1 MRRLW
6 VGLTAALCLLAFGP
20 GDAAAMEHRKQEM
33 QIPEESRVCVD
44 CHVQEKVAAT
54 AIEEW
59 KHSTHAKERVGCIDC
74 HAAQEADKDGFDH
87 HGKRIATIVTPNDC
101 AQCHEEESKQ
111 FQASH
116 HAKGGDILG
125 SLDNFLGEVV
135 EGPPAAVSGCKQC
148 HGSIVKILPS
158 GKIDPTTWPN
168 TGIGRIN
175 PDGSKGACTA
185 CHSRHLFSAKVA
197 RSPES
202 CGKCHLGPDHPQKEI
217 YDESKHGIAFY
228 TNRDRMNL
236 DSRSWVLGQDYTA
249 APTCATC
256 HMSATPDLPVTHDHG
271 ERISWTLRP
280 AVSRKLENWERKR
293 ETLKKVCVNC
303 HNPKFTDAFFT
314 QYDITV
320 DLYNEKFA
328 KPAGALMKKLREAGR
343 ITPTQFDDKIEW
355 TYFLLWHHEGR
366 RARHGASMMAP
377 DYTQWH
383 GFFEVAQ
390 RFYMELLPEAEL
402 LLPGSTDFILSQEQ
416 HKWMKGISQEERDN
430 IRKFYEERYG
440 K

>member
-1 MRRLW
+1 MGTWRLM
-6 VGLTAALCLLAFGP
+6 
-20 GDAAAMEHRKQEM
+20 AAAMGILVFTAGTATAAAQKKDLR
-33 QIPEESRVCVD
+33 IPEASKSCVD
-44 CHVQEKVAAT
+44 CHVKEKVAAA

-59 KHSTHAKERVGCIDC
+59 KHSTHAKEEVGCFDC
-74 HAAQEADKDGFDH
+74 HEANKGDADGFEH

-101 AQCHEEESKQ
+101 AKCHEKESKQ
-111 FQASH
+111 FQGSH
-116 HAKGGDILG
+116 HAKGGEILG

-148 HGSIVKILPS
+148 HGGIVKVLPN
-158 GKIDPTTWPN
+158 GKLDPTTWPN

-236 DSRSWVLGQDYTA
+236 DSREWVVGKDYSA
-249 APTCATC
+249 APTCSTC
-256 HMSATPDLPVTHDHG
+256 HMSATPDLPVTHDPG

-280 AVSRKLENWERKR
+280 AVSKKLDNWEKKR
-293 ETLKKVCVNC
+293 DTMKAVCINC
-303 HNPKFTDAFFT
+303 HNRKFSEAFFT

-320 DLYNEKFA
+320 ELYNDKFA
-328 KPAGALMKKLREAGR
+328 KPAGELMKKLYDAKKL
-343 ITPTQFDDKIEW
+343 TPSQFDERIEW
-355 TYFLLWHHEGR
+355 TYYLLWHHEGR

-383 GFFEVAQ
+383 GFFEVAN
-390 RFYMELLPEAEL
+390 RFYNELLPEGEH
-402 LLPGSTDFILSQEQ
+402 LLPGSTDFILAQDQ
-416 HKWMKGISQEERDN
+416 HKWKKGISKEEREK
-430 IRKFYEERYG
+430 IQRFYQDRYG

>member
-1 MRRLW
+1 MGKR
-6 VGLTAALCLLAFGP
+6 GLLLSLVLVLGLFLVLPSAASAKVT
-20 GDAAAMEHRKQEM
+20 D
-33 QIPEESRVCVD
+33 PESSRGCVS
-44 CHVQEKVAAT
+44 CHVKEKVAAT

-59 KHSTHAKERVGCIDC
+59 RNSTHAKEGVGCLDC
-74 HAAQEADKDGFDH
+74 HEAEKGKPASFEH
-87 HGKRIATIVTPNDC
+87 HGTTIHTIVTPNDC
-101 AQCHEEESKQ
+101 ARCHEKESRQ

-116 HAKGGDILG
+116 HAKAGEILG

-135 EGPPAAVSGCKQC
+135 EGPPAAISGCQQC
-148 HGSIVKILPS
+148 HGGTVKVLAS

-175 PDGSKGACTA
+175 PDGSRGACSA

-217 YDESKHGIAFY
+217 YDESKHGVAFY
-228 TNRDRMNL
+228 VNRDRMNL
-236 DSRSWVLGQDYTA
+236 GSRSWVLGKDYTA
-249 APTCATC
+249 APTCSTC
-256 HMSATPDLPVTHDHG
+256 HMSATADLPVTHDPG
-271 ERISWTLRP
+271 ERLSWTLRP
-280 AVSRKLENWERKR
+280 AVSKKMEDWEKKR
-293 ETLKKVCVNC
+293 ATMRQVCGNC
-303 HNPKFTDAFFT
+303 HDQRFVGSFYT

-320 DLYNEKFA
+320 ELYNEKFA
-328 KPAGALMKKLREAGR
+328 KPAGELMKKLADAGK
-343 ITPTQFDDKIEW
+343 ITPSTFTSKIEW

-383 GFFEVAQ
+383 GFFEVAN
-390 RFYMELLPEAEL
+390 RFYNELLPEAEE
-402 LLPGSTDFILSQEQ
+402 LLPGSTDFILAQDQ
-416 HKWMKGISQEERDN
+416 HKWKKGIGKEEREKMK
-430 IRKFYEERYG
+430 KFYEERYG

>member
-1 MRRLW
+1 MRRW
-6 VGLTAALCLLAFGP
+6 GSAATAVGIIVFFAGTVFSAEALKEVSAIG
-20 GDAAAMEHRKQEM
+20 
-33 QIPEESRVCVD
+33 ESQACVD
-44 CHVQEKVAAT
+44 CHQKEKVAAT

-59 KHSTHAKERVGCIDC
+59 RYSTHGREGVGCIDC
-74 HAAQEADKDGFDH
+74 HAANKEDRDAFDH
-87 HGKRIATIVTPNDC
+87 YGRLVATIVTPNDC
-101 AQCHEEESKQ
+101 AQCHEKESKQ
-111 FQASH
+111 FQGSH
-116 HAKGGDILG
+116 HAKAADILG

-135 EGPPAAVSGCKQC
+135 EGPPAAISGCKQC
-148 HGSIVKILPS
+148 HGSIVKILPN
-158 GKIDPTTWPN
+158 GKVDPTTWPN

-175 PDGSKGACTA
+175 PDGSKGSCTA

-228 TNRDRMNL
+228 ANRDRMNL
-236 DSRSWVLGQDYTA
+236 ESRSWVVGKDYTA

-256 HMSATPDLPVTHDHG
+256 HLSATVDLPVTHDPG

-280 AVSRKLENWERKR
+280 AISKKLENWETKR
-293 ETLKKVCVNC
+293 DTMKTVCVNC
-303 HNPKFTDAFFT
+303 HNRKFSDAFFT

-320 DLYNEKFA
+320 ELYNEKFA
-328 KPAGALMKKLREAGR
+328 KPGAELMKKLSDAGKL
-343 ITPTQFDDKIEW
+343 TPTQFDEKIEW
-355 TYFLLWHHEGR
+355 TWFLLWHHEGR

-383 GFFEVAQ
+383 GFFEVAE
-390 RFYMELLPEAEL
+390 RFYMELLPEAEE
-402 LLPGSTDFILSQEQ
+402 LLPGSTAFLLAQDQ
-416 HKWMKGISQEERDN
+416 HKWMKGISKEERD
-430 IRKFYEERYG
+430 RMQKFYEERYG

>member
-1 MRRLW
+1 MAMRGW
-6 VGLTAALCLLAFGP
+6 AALAALVTVACTAVTG
-20 GDAAAMEHRKQEM
+20 AAAVVKKDVSV
-33 QIPEESRVCVD
+33 PENSRACVD
-44 CHVQEKVAAT
+44 CHMKEKVATT

-59 KHSTHAKERVGCIDC
+59 KYSTHAGEGVGCVDC
-74 HAAQEADKDGFDH
+74 HEAKTGEPDAFEHYGTLV
-87 HGKRIATIVTPNDC
+87 ATIVTPNDC
-101 AQCHEEESKQ
+101 AKCHEKESKE

-116 HAKGGDILG
+116 HAKGGEILG

-148 HGSIVKILPS
+148 HGGVVKIQPN

-175 PDGSKGACTA
+175 PDGSKGACSA

-217 YDESKHGIAFY
+217 FDESKHGIAFY

-236 DSRSWVLGQDYTA
+236 ESKSWIVGEDYTA
-249 APTCATC
+249 APTCSTC
-256 HMSATPDLPVTHDHG
+256 HASATRDLPVTHDPG

-280 AVSRKLENWERKR
+280 AVSKKMENWEKKR
-293 ETLKKVCVNC
+293 DTMKLVCVNC
-303 HNPKFTDAFFT
+303 HNRKFSDAFFT
-314 QYDITV
+314 QYDVTV
-320 DLYNEKFA
+320 EHYNEKFA
-328 KPAGALMKKLREAGR
+328 KPAGELMKKLSDAKK

-355 TYFLLWHHEGR
+355 TYYLLWHHEGR

-383 GFFEVAQ
+383 GFFEVAD
-390 RFYMELLPEAEL
+390 RFYNELLPEAER
-402 LLPGSTDFILSQEQ
+402 LLPGSTDFIRAQDQ
-416 HKWMKGISQEERDN
+416 HKWIKGISKEEREKMQ
-430 IRKFYEERYG
+430 KFYEERYG

>member
-1 MRRLW
+1 MK
-6 VGLTAALCLLAFGP
+6 VLA
-20 GDAAAMEHRKQEM
+20 
-33 QIPEESRVCVD
+33 
-44 CHVQEKVAAT
+44 
-54 AIEEW
+54 
-59 KHSTHAKERVGCIDC
+59 
-74 HAAQEADKDGFDH
+74 
-87 HGKRIATIVTPNDC
+87 
-101 AQCHEEESKQ
+101 
-111 FQASH
+111 
-116 HAKGGDILG
+116 
-125 SLDNFLGEVV
+125 
-135 EGPPAAVSGCKQC
+135 
-148 HGSIVKILPS
+148 S

-175 PDGSKGACTA
+175 PDGSRGACSA

-228 TNRDRMNL
+228 ANRDRMNL
-236 DSRSWVLGQDYTA
+236 DSRSWVLGKDYSA

-256 HMSATPDLPVTHDHG
+256 HMSATADLPVTHDPG
-271 ERISWTLRP
+271 ERLSWTLRP
-280 AVSRKLENWERKR
+280 AVSRKMEDWEKKR
-293 ETLKKVCVNC
+293 ATMRQVCGNC
-303 HNPKFTDAFFT
+303 HDQRFVGAFYT

-328 KPAGALMKKLREAGR
+328 KPAGELMKKLAAAGK
-343 ITPTQFDDKIEW
+343 ITPNTFTGKIEW

-383 GFFEVAQ
+383 GFFEVAN
-390 RFYMELLPEAEL
+390 RFYNELLPEAEE
-402 LLPGSTDFILSQEQ
+402 LLPGSTDFILAQDQ
-416 HKWMKGISQEERDN
+416 HKWKKGIGKEEREKMK
-430 IRKFYEERYG
+430 KFYEERYG

>member
-1 MRRLW
+1 MGKRNGLW
-6 VGLTAALCLLAFGP
+6 LLASAVVMCL
-20 GDAAAMEHRKQEM
+20 AAVSAEAEVAV
-33 QIPEESRVCVD
+33 PESSRGCVS
-44 CHVQEKVAAT
+44 CHVKEKVAAT
-54 AIEEW
+54 GIEEW
-59 KHSTHAKERVGCIDC
+59 RHSTHAKEGVGCFDC
-74 HAAQEADKDGFDH
+74 HEADPGDADGFVH
-87 HGKRIATIVTPNDC
+87 YGKRVATIVTPNDC
-101 AQCHEEESKQ
+101 AKCHEKESRQ

-116 HAKGGDILG
+116 HANAGKILG

-135 EGPPAAVSGCKQC
+135 EGPPAAISGCQQC
-148 HGSIVKILPS
+148 HGGTVKVLAN

-175 PDGSKGACTA
+175 PDGSKGACSA

-236 DSRSWVLGQDYTA
+236 DSRSWVLGKDYSA
-249 APTCATC
+249 APTCSTC
-256 HMSATPDLPVTHDHG
+256 HLSATADLPVTHDPG

-280 AVSRKLENWERKR
+280 AVSKKQENWEKKR
-293 ETLKKVCVNC
+293 DTMKQVCVNC
-303 HNPKFTDAFFT
+303 HNRKYADAFFT

-328 KPAGALMKKLREAGR
+328 RPAGDLMKKLADAGKV
-343 ITPTQFDDKIEW
+343 TPNAFTSRIEW

-366 RARHGASMMAP
+366 RARHGAAMMAP

-383 GFFEVAQ
+383 GFFEVAD
-390 RFYMELLPEAEL
+390 RFYNELLPQAEE
-402 LLPGSTDFILSQEQ
+402 LLPGSTAFILAQDQ
-416 HKWMKGISQEERDN
+416 HKWRKGIDKGERE
-430 IRKFYEERYG
+430 RMKKFYEERYG

>member
-1 MRRLW
+1 MTKRRI
-6 VGLTAALCLLAFGP
+6 VTAAGILALLAGSAV
-20 GDAAAMEHRKQEM
+20 AASADKRD
-33 QIPEESRVCVD
+33 ITVPEASRACVE
-44 CHVQEKVAAT
+44 CHQREKVGAA

-59 KHSTHAKERVGCIDC
+59 RNSAHAEEGVGCLDC
-74 HAAQEADKDGFDH
+74 HQARKEDKDAYEHFGST
-87 HGKRIATIVTPNDC
+87 IATIVTPNDC
-101 AQCHEEESKQ
+101 AGCHEKESKE

-116 HAKGGDILG
+116 HAKAAEILG

-135 EGPPAAVSGCKQC
+135 EGPPAVISGCRQC
-148 HGSIVKILPS
+148 HGGTVAVQPG

-175 PDGSKGACTA
+175 PDGSRGACTA
-185 CHSRHLFSAKVA
+185 CHSRHLFGAKVA

-202 CGKCHLGPDHPQKEI
+202 CGKCHLGPDHPHKEI

-228 TNRDRMNL
+228 TNRDRMSL
-236 DSRSWVLGQDYTA
+236 DSRSWVVGRDYTA

-256 HMSATPDLPVTHDHG
+256 HLSATPDLPVTHDPG

-280 AVSRKLENWERKR
+280 AISKKQENWEKKR
-293 ETLKKVCVNC
+293 DTMKAVCASC
-303 HNPKFTDAFFT
+303 HNRRFADAFFT

-320 DLYNEKFA
+320 ELFDDKFG
-328 KPAGALMKKLREAGR
+328 KPAAALMQKLYDAKKLTA
-343 ITPTQFDDKIEW
+343 TQFDEKIEW
-355 TYFLLWHHEGR
+355 TYYFLWHHEGR
-366 RARHGASMMAP
+366 RARHGAAMMAP

-383 GFFEVAQ
+383 GFFEVAD
-390 RFYMELLPEAEL
+390 RFYNELLPEADA
-402 LLPGSTDFILSQEQ
+402 LLPGSTDFITSQDQ
-416 HKWMKGISQEERDN
+416 HKWKKGIGKEEREK

>member
-1 MRRLW
+1 MMRRW
-6 VGLTAALCLLAFGP
+6 GLA
-20 GDAAAMEHRKQEM
+20 AAAMGIFALSAGAVSAAMAQKEVR
-33 QIPEESRVCVD
+33 IPDESQVCVD
-44 CHVQEKVAAT
+44 CHQKEKVAAT

-59 KHSTHAKERVGCIDC
+59 RYSTHAREGVGCLDC
-74 HAAQEADKDGFDH
+74 HQAKKEDKDAFDH
-87 HGKRIATIVTPNDC
+87 YGKLVATIVTPNDC
-101 AQCHEEESKQ
+101 AQCHGKESKE

-116 HAKGGDILG
+116 HAKGGNILG

-135 EGPPAAVSGCKQC
+135 EGPPAAISGCKQC
-148 HGSIVKILPS
+148 HGSIVKILPD

-228 TNRDRMNL
+228 ANRERMNL
-236 DSRSWVLGQDYTA
+236 ESRSWVLGKDYTA
-249 APTCATC
+249 APTCSTC
-256 HMSATPDLPVTHDHG
+256 HMSATPDLPVTHDPG

-280 AVSRKLENWERKR
+280 AISKKLKDWEKKR
-293 ETLKKVCVNC
+293 DTMKTVCVNC
-303 HNPKFTDAFFT
+303 HNPKFSEAFFT

-320 DLYNEKFA
+320 ELYNEKFA
-328 KPAGALMKKLREAGR
+328 KPGAQLMEKLKSAGKL
-343 ITPTQFDDKIEW
+343 TPTQFDEKIEW
-355 TYFLLWHHEGR
+355 TWFLLWHHEGR

-383 GFFEVAQ
+383 GFFEVAE
-390 RFYMELLPEAEL
+390 RFYMELLPEAEE
-402 LLPGSTDFILSQEQ
+402 LLPGSTDFILAQDQ
-416 HKWMKGISQEERDN
+416 HKWMKGISKEERDKVQ
-430 IRKFYEERYG
+430 KFYEDRYG